1 MFSKIAIAATAALAV
16 LTPALA
22 QSSCTRNYT
31 VVEGDI
37 CDWISKSQNVS
48 TYQLAAVN
56 VDIIDSTCSN
66 LLPGENLCLGTTG
79 EDCTQT
85 YVITETDTCE
95 TIQTAYNLNSTILL
109 QNNPQIDSDCDNLY
123 EGEVLCVASTV
134 IAPPIPTG
142 FFNSTGDDNSY
153 IDWEP
158 VPESDTTDDDDL
170 PYCDD
175 VN

>member
-1 MFSKIAIAATAALAV
+1 MFSKLVLAV
-16 LTPALA
+16 TATVALISPVLA
-22 QSSCTRNYT
+22 DCTRNYT

-66 LLPGENLCLGTTG
+66 LTPGENLCLGTTG
-79 EDCTQT
+79 EDCTDT
-85 YVITETDTCE
+85 YVIKEADSCA
-95 TIQTAYNLNSTILL
+95 TILTQFNLNSTILA
-109 QNNPQIDSDCDNLY
+109 QNNPNIDSDCDNIY
-123 EGEVLCVASTV
+123 PGEVLCVATTV
-134 IAPPIPTG
+134 VAPPIPSG
-142 FFNSTGDDNSY
+142 FFDDEDQSGT

-158 VPESDTTDDDDL
+158 VPESGDNDDDL